1 MVSKAGS
8 RFWFYRSSLSENR
21 VTLFRTHSGARN
33 KAEGTVPAIVGLAG
47 SPSVPSRTR
56 SLVQSTVDRIA
67 AETGARSRLVD
78 LASLVPDLGIRSRAE
93 ASPRVEEALRA
104 IEGAGLLIVGS
115 PVYKGSYPGLLKHLI
130 DLLDYPCLAG
140 TPVGLLATG
149 GSDRHAL
156 VAEYQLRPLFAFF
169 GAKTLAT
176 AVFIPDKAIVDG
188 AVEDEACRAR
198 LGQMI
203 AEAVHE
209 LKTARGGRPA
219 ESLSGAS

>member
-1 MVSKAGS
+1 MPV
-8 RFWFYRSSLSENR
+8 
-21 VTLFRTHSGARN
+21 
-33 KAEGTVPAIVGLAG
+33 IVGLAG
-47 SPSVPSRTR
+47 SPSAPSRTR
-56 SLVQSTVDRIA
+56 GLVQSTVDRIA
-67 AETGARSRLVD
+67 AATGAGARLVD
-78 LASLVPDLGIRSRAE
+78 LAELVPDLGIRSRAE
-93 ASPRVEEALRA
+93 ASPRVIEALRA

-176 AVFIPDKAIVDG
+176 AVFIQDRTIVNG

-198 LGQMI
+198 LEQMI

-209 LKTARGGRPA
+209 LKTVARERPIPA
-219 ESLSGAS
+219 IEPPQ

>member
-1 MVSKAGS
+1 
-8 RFWFYRSSLSENR
+8 
-21 VTLFRTHSGARN
+21 
-33 KAEGTVPAIVGLAG
+33 VPAIVGLAG

-56 SLVQSTVDRIA
+56 GLVQGTVDRIA
-67 AETGARSRLVD
+67 AATGARTRLVD
-78 LASLVPDLGIRSRAE
+78 LADLVPDLGIRSRAE
-93 ASPRVEEALRA
+93 ASPRVDEALRA

-176 AVFIPDKAIVDG
+176 AVFIPDKAIVNG

-203 AEAVHE
+203 GEAVHE
-209 LKTARGGRPA
+209 LKTVARGQPA
-219 ESLSGAS
+219 VSLSGAS